1 MNTTLA
7 LARFWG
13 IILVILCVSMLI
25 NAKFYV
31 RLIRAFQDESLRFL
45 YFFVVMVIGAVNVSV
60 MNQWQWDVKGLIML
74 LGWGSLLKGSL
85 GILLPDFSNKIIQK
99 INLSPVMIYAS
110 GVIVL
115 IVGGFLLVI
124 GFIF

>member
-13 IILVILCVSMLI
+13 IILVVLCVSMLI

-31 RLIRAFQDESLRFL
+31 RLIRAFQDESVRFL
-45 YFFVVMVIGAVNVSV
+45 YFFVVMVIGAVNVSI

-74 LGWGSLLKGSL
+74 LGWGSLLKGSF
-85 GILLPDFSNKIIQK
+85 GILLPDFSNRIIQK
-99 INLSPVMIYAS
+99 ITLSPVMIYSA
-110 GVIVL
+110 GVVML
-115 IVGGFLLVI
+115 IVGGFLLAV
-124 GFIF
+124 GFVF